1 MIETLK
7 DNAGWWV
14 KEQIK
19 ENIMNKSIGA
29 GMGLMQ

>member
-19 ENIMNKSIGA
+19 EKIMNKSIGA